1 METLEISQRRHVKKI
16 LIIDTSVLLYDKE
29 SIHSFPGNDVIIPM
43 TVLEELDRFKD
54 KQTLVGESARYVN
67 RYLDDLRTQG
77 RLDVGVEIEG
87 AGQTIKIVASDDMS
101 YSEQLG
107 LDGSKG
113 DNKIIAAAL
122 EIKSRNPDRVVKLIT
137 KDINMRVKCDAVGLH
152 ADDYYRDYISIELD
166 SSDFAVNSYNID
178 NSLLDQF
185 YAEGFLNF
193 DLLDTPETKRI
204 TSLYSNC
211 PIVLSGLTGGSAIAV
226 VKKDRVVKS
235 EIRGKMPAAIISP
248 KNKEQRFA
256 LDFLTDPE
264 IPLVCITGIAG
275 SGKTF
280 ITLMTALNALN
291 SNLYERI
298 IVTRSVQPVG
308 KDIGFLPGD
317 LQEKMAPWMSPLV
330 DNFRHAFKDLSY
342 FNMMIE
348 KGQIEIAPLSFIR
361 GRSFNNSFVIVDEAQ
376 NTTIHELKTI
386 VTRVGENTKIVLMG
400 DTDQV
405 DTPYIDSRS
414 NGLTIAIDKLK
425 NSDLVSHVHLPKGE
439 RSKLATFCS
448 KVL

>member
-1 METLEISQRRHVKKI
+1 MKKI

-29 SIHSFPGNDVIIPM
+29 SINSFPDNDVIIPM

-77 RLDVGVEIEG
+77 RLDVGVEITG
-87 AGQTIKIVASDDMS
+87 SGQTIKIVASDDMS
-101 YSEQLG
+101 YSEKLG
-107 LDGSKG
+107 LEGSKG

-122 EIKSRNPDRVVKLIT
+122 EIKSRNPDRIVKLIT
-137 KDINMRVKCDAVGLH
+137 KDINMRVKCDAVGLQ
-152 ADDYYRDYISIELD
+152 ADDYYRDYISIDLD
-166 SSDFAVNSYNID
+166 SSDFSVNSFVVNND
-178 NSLLDQF
+178 VLDQF
-185 YAEGFLNF
+185 YEEGFVGF
-193 DLLDTPETKRI
+193 DVLSRLHETKCI
-204 TSLYSNC
+204 TSLYPNC
-211 PIVLSGLTGGSAIAV
+211 PVVLAGASGGSAIAV

-235 EIRGKMPAAIISP
+235 EIRGKMPAATINP
-248 KNKEQRFA
+248 RNKEQRFA

-264 IPLVCITGIAG
+264 IPLVCVTGIAG

-317 LQEKMAPWMSPLV
+317 LQEKMAPWMAPLV

-425 NSDLVSHVHLPKGE
+425 NSELVSHIHLPKGE

>member
-1 METLEISQRRHVKKI
+1 
-16 LIIDTSVLLYDKE
+16 
-29 SIHSFPGNDVIIPM
+29 
-43 TVLEELDRFKD
+43 
-54 KQTLVGESARYVN
+54 VN
-67 RYLDDLRTQG
+67 RRSHLVEKYLIEKDLNDYSWDLTHTATTKAFPPPSLYTHFASKLRFNHLHTEATSAKYNGAAEPPPCPFPHCTHAPDSLDHLFLHCPGCQSTDNPSSSPSPSFHTLRSATITDLRS
-77 RLDVGVEIEG
+77 L
-87 AGQTIKIVASDDMS
+87 
-101 YSEQLG
+101 
-107 LDGSKG
+107 
-113 DNKIIAAAL
+113 AATLRHTA
-122 EIKSRNPDRVVKLIT
+122 KP
-137 KDINMRVKCDAVGLH
+137 
-152 ADDYYRDYISIELD
+152 
-166 SSDFAVNSYNID
+166 
-178 NSLLDQF
+178 
-185 YAEGFLNF
+185 
-193 DLLDTPETKRI
+193 
-204 TSLYSNC
+204 TSLA
-211 PIVLSGLTGGSAIAV
+211 LTAL
-226 VKKDRVVKS
+226 
-235 EIRGKMPAAIISP
+235 
-248 KNKEQRFA
+248 

-264 IPLVCITGIAG
+264 IPLVCVTGIAG

-291 SNLYERI
+291 SNQFERI

-405 DTPYIDSRS
+405 DTPYIDSKS

-425 NSDLVSHVHLPKGE
+425 SSDLVSHIHLPKGE

>member
-1 METLEISQRRHVKKI
+1 MKRSLVKKI

-29 SIHSFPGNDVIIPM
+29 SIHSFPDNDVIIPM

-67 RYLDDLRTQG
+67 RYLDDLRSRG
-77 RLDVGVEIEG
+77 RLDIGVEIEG
-87 AGQTIKIVASDDMS
+87 TGQTIRIVASDDMS
-101 YSEQLG
+101 YSEKLG
-107 LDGSKG
+107 LEGSKG
-113 DNKIIAAAL
+113 DNKIIASAL
-122 EIKSRNPDRVVKLIT
+122 EIKARNSDKIVKLIT
-137 KDINMRVKCDAVGLH
+137 KDINMRVKCDAVGLQ

-166 SSDFAVNSYNID
+166 DTNFSINSYSID
-178 NSLLDQF
+178 NVLLDKF
-185 YAEGFLNF
+185 YADGYLDLN
-193 DLLDTPETKRI
+193 LLFESQETKRI
-204 TSLYSNC
+204 TELFPNC
-211 PIVLSGLTGGSAIAV
+211 PIVLSGLTGGSALAV

-235 EIRGKMPAAIISP
+235 EIRGKMPAATINP
-248 KNKEQRFA
+248 KNKEQRLA
-256 LDFLTDPE
+256 LDFLTDPD
-264 IPLVCITGIAG
+264 IPLVCVTGIAG

-280 ITLMTALNALN
+280 ITLMTALNAMN

-317 LQEKMAPWMSPLV
+317 LQEKMAPWMAPLI
-330 DNFRHAFKDLSY
+330 DNFRHAFKDMSY

-425 NSDLVSHVHLPKGE
+425 NSELVSHIHLPKGE

>member
-1 METLEISQRRHVKKI
+1 MKKI

-29 SIHSFPGNDVIIPM
+29 SIHSFPDNDVVIPM

-67 RYLDDLRTQG
+67 RYLDDLRSLG
-77 RLDVGVEIEG
+77 RLDEGVVIENSK
-87 AGQTIKIVASDDMS
+87 QTIQIVTTENTT
-101 YSEQLG
+101 YSEKLG
-107 LDGSKG
+107 LESSKG

-122 EIKSRNPDRVVKLIT
+122 EIKSKNPDRIVKLIT
-137 KDINMRVKCDAVGLH
+137 KDINMRVKCDAVGLQ
-152 ADDYYRDYISIELD
+152 ADDYYRDYISIDFDE
-166 SSDFAVNSYNID
+166 SDFKVNNFTID
-178 NSLLDQF
+178 STLLDQF
-185 YAEGFLNF
+185 YANGFLSF
-193 DLLDTPETKRI
+193 DDLSGIPETKQI
-204 TSLYSNC
+204 VSLHANC
-211 PIVLSGLTGGSAIAV
+211 PIVLSGTLGGSAIAV

-235 EIRGKMPAAIISP
+235 EIRGKMPAATITP
-248 KNKEQRFA
+248 RNKEQRFA

-264 IPLVCITGIAG
+264 IPLVCVTGIAG

-291 SNLYERI
+291 SNQFERI

-405 DTPYIDSRS
+405 DTPYIDSKS

-425 NSDLVSHVHLPKGE
+425 SSELVSHIHLPKGE